1 MISLKLSLPLRVN
14 KMAEKKCNKSKVEQ
28 EKKIVADM
36 IALYCRKV
44 HRSRELC
51 PVCKALAEYAM
62 RRSDLCPQKE
72 DKTFCSQCTT
82 HCYSPQMR
90 EQIRRV
96 MRFSGP
102 RMLFYHPIA
111 ALRHLYYSKI
121 KS

>member
-51 PVCKALAEYAM
+51 PECKALTEYAM

-72 DKTFCSQCTT
+72 DK
-82 HCYSPQMR
+82 
-90 EQIRRV
+90 IRRV